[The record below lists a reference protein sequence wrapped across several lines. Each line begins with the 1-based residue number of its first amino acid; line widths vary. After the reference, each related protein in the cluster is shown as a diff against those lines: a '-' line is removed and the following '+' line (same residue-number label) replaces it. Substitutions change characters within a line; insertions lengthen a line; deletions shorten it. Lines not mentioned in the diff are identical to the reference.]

1 MFEDR
6 EINAGLLY
14 ALYVFTQT
22 YCAEYKDQA
31 CDVWTTYNRG
41 GIRIVMC
48 SIVNQLIVRK
58 SDQSEVAISGRLANQ
73 NAGRLTND
81 RAGYNTKRLMNN
93 IETN

>member
-6 EINAGLLY
+6 EVNAGLLY

-41 GIRIVMC
+41 GIRIMMC
-48 SIVNQLIVRK
+48 SGDILYACDVTSGHVTSGDVIIGK
-58 SDQSEVAISGRLANQ
+58 SRL
-73 NAGRLTND
+73 L
-81 RAGYNTKRLMNN
+81 
-93 IETN
+93 